1 MTSGST
7 FNSAAWRRRVIAMP
21 KGALSPSQKLVL
33 LMLETFAD
41 YRDGTNAHPG
51 IQVLAE
57 MCGLTTNAVGPA
69 LRHGRDLN
77 LIERTEVANRGGG
90 KADVYRLILAP
101 TAVGVTAPLTPT
113 AVGVSTADY
122 PNGDDAITPTATTRL
137 PQRPLVPPTQDQ
149 LNTNGLSPQPGTSPG
164 QPGRSTDET
173 TESADRQPANRKPP
187 SWIRGPFGPRCR
199 AHGHHKTAPA
209 DCERCQ
215 DAAIAARKSA

>member
-1 MTSGST
+1 MTSGPT

-21 KGALSPSQKLVL
+21 KGDLSPSQKLVL

-51 IQVLAE
+51 IQVLAD

-90 KADVYRLILAP
+90 KADVYRLILTP
-101 TAVGVTAPLTPT
+101 TAVGVTPLLTPT
-113 AVGVSTADY
+113 AIGVSAADY

-149 LNTNGLSPQPGTSPG
+149 LNINGLSPQPGTSPG
-164 QPGRSTDET
+164 LRDRSTDET
-173 TESADRQPANRKPP
+173 TDSADRQSANRKPP

-199 AHGHHKTAPA
+199 AHGHHKVAPA
-209 DCERCQ
+209 DCDRCQ
-215 DAAIAARKSA
+215 DAAVAAKESA